1 MAPAAPVLHNHTS
14 VRTLPAKCARIS
26 VFSYLVWA
34 INQLSQN
41 QCHRAPSWTQMLSP
55 PAPLTLPSPTG
66 IVSRLCNLVMLMSLP
81 RAVEWGGALWCLGLR
96 LLFKSLMASRLLN
109 TWWTAQCLY
118 YQIFQDYLTL
128 EFSSSRFW
136 RSTSLLSFWRS
147 KGLNILRIRRWFTPH
162 HDSRWTCL
170 SVWSLLFSYWL

>member
-1 MAPAAPVLHNHTS
+1 MRVGEGRNQERTEKPQSSTPSGLIVGIPILPSRGFLSQTQVTLQVIFFSICKLVQEQDFLSLPEHQPEDCLYGHGGWYVTGECESEVITHVAPAAPVLHNHTS

-81 RAVEWGGALWCLGLR
+81 RAVE
-96 LLFKSLMASRLLN
+96 
-109 TWWTAQCLY
+109 
-118 YQIFQDYLTL
+118 
-128 EFSSSRFW
+128 
-136 RSTSLLSFWRS
+136 
-147 KGLNILRIRRWFTPH
+147 
-162 HDSRWTCL
+162 
-170 SVWSLLFSYWL
+170 